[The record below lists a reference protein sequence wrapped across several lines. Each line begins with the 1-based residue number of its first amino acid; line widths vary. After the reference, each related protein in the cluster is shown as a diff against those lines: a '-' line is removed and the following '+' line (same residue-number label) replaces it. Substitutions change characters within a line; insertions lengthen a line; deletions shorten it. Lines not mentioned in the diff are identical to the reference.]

1 MPCCHADGKEKHSYQ
16 TSSHQLFF
24 PFVDLHNAHARM
36 QLPNTLH
43 VDNSRASA
51 PNVGRA
57 EVIRS
62 LLPTSMPSKNN
73 RNQMSPVVAFEVTM
87 PIRRREA
94 AAVLVRMV

>member
-1 MPCCHADGKEKHSYQ
+1 MNNPK
-16 TSSHQLFF
+16 
-24 PFVDLHNAHARM
+24 
-36 QLPNTLH
+36 TLH
-43 VDNSRASA
+43 GDNSRASA